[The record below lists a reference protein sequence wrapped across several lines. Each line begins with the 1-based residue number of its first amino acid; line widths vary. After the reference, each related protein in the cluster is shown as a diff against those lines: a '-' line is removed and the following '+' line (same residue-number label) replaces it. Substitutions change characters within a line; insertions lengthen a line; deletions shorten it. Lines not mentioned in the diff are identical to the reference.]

1 MSAAF
6 TVKVTT
12 DALNVR
18 KGSGTSYEKTSCI
31 RDCSNLHHHGGK
43 ERSGRLKSGLGWI
56 SLAYTFRTDGKA
68 LSLKKSVDEVAR
80 EVIAG
85 RWGNG
90 SARSEALAKADYDYA
105 KVQSRINELLR

>member
-1 MSAAF
+1 M
-6 TVKVTT
+6 
-12 DALNVR
+12 
-18 KGSGTSYEKTSCI
+18 
-31 RDCSNLHHHGGK
+31 
-43 ERSGRLKSGLGWI
+43 
-56 SLAYTFRTDGKA
+56 DGKA

-105 KVQSRINELLR
+105 KVQSRMNELLR